1 MTPLNTLLKDN
12 HPQPSSSRNMK
23 LSFSRQIYSPPL
35 MRKRQEKKQGQPVY
49 TGVEGGEQRKLTILY
64 NMSKYA

>member
-1 MTPLNTLLKDN
+1 MTPLNTLLTDN
-12 HPQPSSSRNMK
+12 HQQPSSSRNMK

-49 TGVEGGEQRKLTILY
+49 TGEEGG
-64 NMSKYA
+64 